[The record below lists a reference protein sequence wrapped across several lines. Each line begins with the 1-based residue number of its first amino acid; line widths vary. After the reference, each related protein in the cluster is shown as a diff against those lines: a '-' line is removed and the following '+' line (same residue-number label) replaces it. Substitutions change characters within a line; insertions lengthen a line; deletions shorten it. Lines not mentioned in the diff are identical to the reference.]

1 MDTFLPGVS
10 EDGSELKRTRVV
22 KFYELT
28 VRSMRAKDRAGSV
41 VVLGVLL
48 LFLLSLFRSEGPTQH
63 DELLQRVSIGKRQ
76 QRQQQMLAGAA
87 HGAGEPYAPGA
98 QAEPDCLHVKCKSG
112 AELKRKW
119 GADGEPLDG
128 KRENVGDQW
137 GSYGALGKG
146 WKGVDNH
153 VAPAMAPCLGKACK
167 QLHGEKWGA
176 DGEPLDGHV
185 RENIGDQWGSYG
197 ALGKGWKG
205 VDNHVAPAMAPCLGK
220 ACKQL
225 HGEKW
230 GADGEPLDGHVRENI
245 GDHWG
250 SYGALGKGWA
260 ARDEHR
266 SSESPFACIG
276 KACKLKK
283 LSRAGSTN
291 VGDHYSNYGALGKPY
306 KGIGKFVD
314 RSDRAAPCLGGRASA
329 CNDAR

>member
-185 RENIGDQWGSYG
+185 RENIGD
-197 ALGKGWKG
+197 
-205 VDNHVAPAMAPCLGK
+205 
-220 ACKQL
+220 
-225 HGEKW
+225 
-230 GADGEPLDGHVRENI
+230 
-245 GDHWG
+245 HWG